1 MGSTNDEEAI
11 GRLEDEMEETNN
23 SKIINFSVLATAFLT
38 GIVVRVVFESLAA
51 NFGVV
56 GRAWGQTY
64 LQHGIPLALGA
75 LVFAILRFNPKVVAF
90 LDDVIVEVKKV
101 VWPTRRDTTAM
112 TTVSVVMLI
121 VAGVVLG
128 VFDVLSKYVVEMILS
143 I

>member
-38 GIVVRVVFESLAA
+38 GIVVRVLFESLAA

-56 GRAWGQTY
+56 GRAWGQTH